1 MGVFDRAAR
10 FAVHADPQA
19 AIHRLV
25 RLTATVEAD
34 EEGETG
40 DDAPI
45 YRQWGDS
52 RTVPLP
58 DDEDRT
64 ADHVMILDP
73 PPGTPDQPR
82 WLWVWEFQAEHD
94 PDKIDVLLEEVA
106 RFRVRARYGERN
118 RTKYRVFPVLVV
130 LQGRCPA
137 SDARLDMTW
146 RGLGVSHA
154 PLVWNVADDSAQAT
168 LAAIETGADSWTML
182 FWVPLMSGS
191 DDPDAIAWWVR
202 LVRERAPSARE
213 RSELVRVALPF
224 AELAGRYLVWEQ
236 GLEGQEMTESA
247 VVNEWTR
254 EARRETELKTTRNAV
269 IRALRQRFGDGVSAE
284 VVVMIEAQTDLTTL
298 TDWFDEAVTAPTW
311 EWFLKQLRG

>member
-1 MGVFDRAAR
+1 
-10 FAVHADPQA
+10 
-19 AIHRLV
+19 
-25 RLTATVEAD
+25 
-34 EEGETG
+34 
-40 DDAPI
+40 
-45 YRQWGDS
+45 
-52 RTVPLP
+52 
-58 DDEDRT
+58 
-64 ADHVMILDP
+64 MILDP
-73 PPGTPDQPR
+73 PPETPEELR

-191 DDPDAIAWWVR
+191 DDPM
-202 LVRERAPSARE
+202 
-213 RSELVRVALPF
+213 RSP
-224 AELAGRYLVWEQ
+224 G
-236 GLEGQEMTESA
+236 GS
-247 VVNEWTR
+247 
-254 EARRETELKTTRNAV
+254 
-269 IRALRQRFGDGVSAE
+269 
-284 VVVMIEAQTDLTTL
+284 
-298 TDWFDEAVTAPTW
+298 DWFESERRVRAKEVNWCGSPCHSRSWRDDI
-311 EWFLKQLRG
+311 